1 VNEFVKTVNAF
12 MKASAQKNPGAIE
25 TYRAKIVALKSKMDS
40 QELTKAE
47 RIEAI
52 LGAYHQ

>member
-1 VNEFVKTVNAF
+1 MDEFVKTVNAF
-12 MKASAQKNPGAIE
+12 VKASAQRDRAAANIH
-25 TYRAKIVALKSKMDS
+25 RAKALDLKSAMGP
-40 QELTKAE
+40 QELLKAE